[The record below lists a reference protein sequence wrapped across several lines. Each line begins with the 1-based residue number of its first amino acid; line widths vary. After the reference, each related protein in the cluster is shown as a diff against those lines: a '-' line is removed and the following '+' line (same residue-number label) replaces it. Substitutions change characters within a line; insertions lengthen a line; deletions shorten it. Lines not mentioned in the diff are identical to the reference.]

1 MQEDIHN
8 VKETTTRSGN
18 TVQKTTEVRD
28 LQPENE
34 HQRNVI
40 ERIVWFVAG
49 IILVLLAFRFLLSL
63 LGANTTNNIADFIYT
78 TSQPFVAPFFSLF
91 KYNDYVY
98 GESRLEI
105 YTLVAML
112 FYAIIAWGVTKL
124 VTINRN

>member
-28 LQPENE
+28 LQSRTE
-34 HQRNVI
+34 HQQNVVG
-40 ERIVWFVAG
+40 RIVWFVAG
-49 IILVLLAFRFLLSL
+49 IILILLAFRFLLSL
-63 LGANTTNNIADFIYT
+63 LGANTTNSVADFVYN

-91 KYNDYVY
+91 KYSDYVY
-98 GESRLEI
+98 GESRFEI

-112 FYAIIAWGVTKL
+112 FYAVVAWGITKL
-124 VTINRN
+124 VTINRD